1 MTPEAKDPA
10 AYIANE
16 IPVHVIEYIEK
27 RFAELGESVRACSLY
42 RRVLIAILS
51 ELLLY
56 SVFCILP
63 AVANYS
69 S

>member
-27 RFAELGESVRACSLY
+27 RFAELGESVSSCSLY
-42 RRVLIAILS
+42 HRVLLAIVTAPV
-51 ELLLY
+51 
-56 SVFCILP
+56 VFRIFHSACC
-63 AVANYS
+63 S
-69 S
+69 